1 MYSYGSNCLK
11 CGYSPINCI
20 CKTKK
25 MNITKESQ
33 EIKKKKKS
41 KEYDAYFYTLV
52 EKVGEFDEKSR
63 VLYLKKDTKSDNEYL
78 LTLME
83 NYKFMFS
90 KSLF

>member
-1 MYSYGSNCLK
+1 
-11 CGYSPINCI
+11 
-20 CKTKK
+20 
-25 MNITKESQ
+25 MNLHKES
-33 EIKKKKKS
+33 EEMKKKGKS
-41 KEYDAYFYTLV
+41 KDYDEFFYKMV
-52 EKVGEFDEKSR
+52 EKVGEFDKKNK

>member
-1 MYSYGSNCLK
+1 
-11 CGYSPINCI
+11 
-20 CKTKK
+20 
-25 MNITKESQ
+25 MNITKEGQ
-33 EIKKKKKS
+33 EIKKKGKS
-41 KEYDAYFYTLV
+41 KYYDEFFYKMV
-52 EKVGEFDEKSR
+52 EKVGEFDEKSK